1 MSVYDLLKAASEMTL
16 TDEKISMLKHELKLA
31 DKKFEAESKK
41 KLVNEEFLTKIYC
54 V

>member
-41 KLVNEEFLTKIYC
+41 NWLMKNF
-54 V
+54 